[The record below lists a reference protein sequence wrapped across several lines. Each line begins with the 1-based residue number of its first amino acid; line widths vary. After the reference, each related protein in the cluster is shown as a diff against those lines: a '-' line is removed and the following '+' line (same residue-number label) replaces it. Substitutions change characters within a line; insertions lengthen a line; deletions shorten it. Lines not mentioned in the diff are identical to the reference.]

1 MKISHFK
8 KYFSVLLFFCFL
20 GAFAQNSF
28 PLPKNAVFYMEMN
41 GKQLNN
47 KIDWSKFNPF
57 LQEIT
62 KDKKEIGNWNDYSKT
77 GIKYDDTQYHYAV
90 YNDSIKSYSAH
101 FLLDNKERFLEFIH
115 STKKDG
121 LEITKKNNYSYVSLD
136 NNTFVAWNEKHAVL
150 KTMDYS
156 KPYKW
161 NDAEEADV
169 DYDSVSVVVDSAA
182 TTTTIPVYPNYEN
195 EEEKYGAVEVEKPF
209 DYKEEIKYL
218 EEDLEYYK
226 NAKKENQKQVEKIQK
241 DIQYLKKHHKYPEV
255 KEEEKRKTTMD
266 YYEESL
272 KDNPP
277 KEEEEGYYEENN
289 YQKIADSIDVENF
302 KIVSKLAEISFNE
315 IFSSNFKIE
324 VPAEKL
330 KFRDA
335 KSDVFVYTD
344 FGQIYQQN
352 DIYYKLRAF
361 HFWQNYLGKMYNSHS
376 AYNLYFDKKNVR
388 VVNNYQHKNPV
399 VQKSVS
405 AVYDGKSNKNL
416 AKLLSDKTIGFYAMN
431 IDGYK
436 SFDMMYDLIQNIG
449 EDEEYQKEIS
459 LMVETMKIA
468 LDEKAI
474 SKILPGNAIF
484 ILDDLKPKKVEYTD
498 YEYDEYYNETK
509 VQKTKEVVMPDFTLA
524 FATENEGYWKR
535 VFEMISTSKESSKYF
550 VKKGEFY
557 SFKEKE
563 NPSSEIDELF
573 FTVKNGIV
581 FMTTS
586 TKNIGEKNQS
596 ETTRKWA
603 KDAAKHSL
611 SGRLDGKKLMDGLEK
626 EFADNKDR
634 QAYNFFR
641 KNVGEITY
649 KTNAK
654 GDSIESEVNYNINNS
669 SENSLMYFI
678 DLFDELYKIDHP
690 KRKAE
695 TEF

>member
-1 MKISHFK
+1 MKISDFK
-8 KYFSVLLFFCFL
+8 KYFSALLFFSFL
-20 GAFAQNSF
+20 GAFAQSSF
-28 PLPKNAVFYMEMN
+28 QLPKNAVFYMEMN

-47 KIDWSKFNPF
+47 KINWAKFNPF

-62 KDKKEIGNWNDYSKT
+62 KDKKDIGNWNDYSKT

-101 FLLDNKERFLEFIH
+101 FLLDNNDKFLEFIH
-115 STKKDG
+115 STKKEG
-121 LEITKKNNYSYVSLD
+121 LETTKKNNYSYISLD
-136 NNTFVAWNEKHAVL
+136 NNTFVAWNGKHAVL
-150 KTMDYS
+150 KTMYYS
-156 KPYKW
+156 KPYKR
-161 NDAEEADV
+161 NAAEEVDV
-169 DYDSVSVVVDSAA
+169 DYDSAVAVVDSAVA
-182 TTTTIPVYPNYEN
+182 VSPIPDYNN
-195 EEEKYGAVEVEKPF
+195 EEDDHEHGVEAAKPF

-272 KDNPP
+272 KNNPP
-277 KEEEEGYYEENN
+277 KEEEEEYYEENN
-289 YQKIADSIDVENF
+289 YQKIADSLEIEDF
-302 KIVSKLAEISFNE
+302 KIVSKLAETSFDE
-315 IFSSNFKIE
+315 IFSSNFKID
-324 VPAEKL
+324 VPAEKM

-344 FGQIYQQN
+344 FGQFYQQN
-352 DIYYKLRAF
+352 EIYYKLRAF
-361 HFWQNYLGKMYNSHS
+361 HFWKNYLGKMYDSHS
-376 AYNLYFDKKNVR
+376 AYNLYFEKDKVR
-388 VVNNYQHKNPV
+388 LVNHYQHKNPT

-405 AVYDGKSNKNL
+405 EVYKGKSNKNL
-416 AKLLSDKTIGFYAMN
+416 AKLLSDKSIAFYAMN
-431 IDGYK
+431 VDGYK

-484 ILDDLKPKKVEYTD
+484 ILDDLTPKKVEYTD
-498 YEYDEYYNETK
+498 YEYDEDYNEK
-509 VQKTKEVVMPDFTLA
+509 AVQKTKEVVMPDFTFA
-524 FATENEGYWKR
+524 FATENENYWKR
-535 VFEMISTSKESSKYF
+535 VFEMFSTNKETKKNF

-557 SFKEKE
+557 SFKEK
-563 NPSSEIDELF
+563 NNSSSEIDELF

-586 TKNIGEKNQS
+586 TKNIGEKKQS

-611 SGRLDGKKLMDGLEK
+611 SGRLDGKKLMDGLDK
-626 EFADNKDR
+626 EFTDINDR
-634 QAYNFFR
+634 KKYNFFR

-654 GDSIESEVNYNINNS
+654 GDSIESEVIYNINNS

-678 DLFDELYKIDHP
+678 DMFDEFARIDAP
-690 KRKAE
+690 KKSE